1 MRLEGDSFSLGSR
14 QQIAESRHRG
24 IASIRANQDA
34 GKNGIAHDIDL
45 PIVARRLVNRDDGR
59 FLMNLCPQFARSSEQ
74 TIVKNTSLDCRHS
87 RAGESCAHG
96 SSVNRDEVDRVDHGV
111 RQILDF
117 AGKSEPF
124 QNRQAGRVNAITANF
139 FAGKLFAF
147 DYRNPEPGSGAEC
160 SAARSRRAAS
170 DNGNVDYFH
179 ARPVSMAGGP
189 RSTLV
194 ACDSKRNESSVM
206 SWSIPII
213 RIAGIQLRI
222 HVTFLLLI
230 GWIALGSSSAVIFV
244 LLLFLCVVLHEFG
257 HALAAKAYGI
267 NTPDITLLPIGG
279 VARLERIPEEP
290 KQELVIAIAGP
301 LVNVIIA
308 ACLYV
313 VIGARGHVAP
323 EIAVQKGDMLAG
335 LFQINVWLLL
345 FNLLP
350 AFPMDGGRVLRAL
363 LATRLTYARA
373 TQVAATVGQ
382 AFAFAFGIVG
392 LFGIPGLFH
401 ANPFLIFIAFF
412 VYLGASQEAALAQMR
427 DVSRRF
433 PVSSAMVREFR
444 TLPAT
449 ATLQEAVDAL
459 LATSQHDFPVLDET
473 GNVAGILTRHD
484 LIAALHKGDT
494 EIHVADVMRRD
505 IPTVTTGTRFEEAFR
520 IMQECNCPAVP
531 VLDGMKRLVGLLT
544 PENVSE
550 LMMVQSALPRRRPA

>member
-1 MRLEGDSFSLGSR
+1 
-14 QQIAESRHRG
+14 
-24 IASIRANQDA
+24 
-34 GKNGIAHDIDL
+34 
-45 PIVARRLVNRDDGR
+45 
-59 FLMNLCPQFARSSEQ
+59 
-74 TIVKNTSLDCRHS
+74 
-87 RAGESCAHG
+87 
-96 SSVNRDEVDRVDHGV
+96 
-111 RQILDF
+111 
-117 AGKSEPF
+117 
-124 QNRQAGRVNAITANF
+124 
-139 FAGKLFAF
+139 
-147 DYRNPEPGSGAEC
+147 
-160 SAARSRRAAS
+160 
-170 DNGNVDYFH
+170 
-179 ARPVSMAGGP
+179 
-189 RSTLV
+189 
-194 ACDSKRNESSVM
+194 M

-222 HVTFLLLI
+222 HITFLLLI
-230 GWIALGSSSAVIFV
+230 AWVAIYSGASAAIFV

-257 HALAAKAYGI
+257 HAIAAKGYGI

-313 VIGARGHVAP
+313 VIGARGNIAP
-323 EIAVQKGDMLAG
+323 ENAVKSGDMLGG
-335 LFQINVWLLL
+335 LFQINVLLVL

-350 AFPMDGGRVLRAL
+350 AFPMDGGRVLRAV

-382 AFAFAFGIVG
+382 AFAFLFGIVG
-392 LFGIPGLFH
+392 LFGIPGLYH
-401 ANPFLIFIAFF
+401 ANPFLIFIALF

-427 DVSRRF
+427 AVSRHF

-459 LATSQHDFPVLDET
+459 LATSQHDFPVVDEN
-473 GNVAGILTRHD
+473 GGVAGILTRHD
-484 LIAALHKGDT
+484 LIAALRKDDPN
-494 EIHVADVMRRD
+494 IRVSDVMRRD

-531 VLDGMKRLVGLLT
+531 VLDSMKRLVGLLT

-550 LMMVQSALPRRRPA
+550 LMMVQSALPRRRVA